1 MPKICS
7 NGEELKTIVL
17 GHETEEKARFNLG
30 HYLENSEDLKWSYL
44 GLERSEE
51 YKSRTLPPSLTPS
64 KDLLEAIY
72 KGSHRLLFSIDTET
86 RQRPRLYQWAFK

>member
-7 NGEELKTIVL
+7 NGEELRTIVFL
-17 GHETEEKARFNLG
+17 HETEEKARFNLG

-64 KDLLEAIY
+64 QDLLEAIY
-72 KGSHRLLFSIDTET
+72 KGSHRLLFSIDTEM